1 MQSSYL
7 SNLECKYTALSVN
20 YSRGLT
26 GGAGFNESFNLNEI
40 GNFSCN
46 LHL

>member
-1 MQSSYL
+1 MQSSYI
-7 SNLECKYTALSVN
+7 SNLEGKYTALNVN

-26 GGAGFNESFNLNEI
+26 RGVGFNESFNLNEI